1 MKISRFSLWGR
12 RVIAVL
18 LCAAIALSV
27 PLCLVPAATALPQQ
41 PEIPITSDLSA
52 NENVP
57 VSADEAEAGA
67 SLTPPETTE
76 GAVVLP
82 ETQSTPAPSVTPE
95 PQDVSAPETVLEAQT
110 SPAFQ
115 TTPAQVEETVW
126 AGETLTFVD
135 LMWKTT
141 PLNEVDALFTG
152 SQGQEP
158 VRLSMTAADRGQYTV
173 TVPEG
178 GYDQVAFYAAGT
190 ENDTLGG
197 VWRLS
202 DGEDG
207 GNTVD
212 FAPLTLSAFYY
223 DSGENPSYWG
233 GDPNYDPEA
242 MGISLMS
249 ANTLAE
255 TGTEEGP
262 KPGQQVYFVNM
273 HALEGSETDP
283 IVTVEARFIQWPHDG
298 ASDAGWTDGGQYLA
312 RTMYEVRDGIY
323 VTSFPVEIDSQ
334 PEEAQSNCGGYLYQ
348 EISFDL
354 TRRSGQETEFNRHY
368 NFRGQKSSEAVDNT
382 WGRPGWFTYQEG
394 TMDTYFYNTSVE
406 DSYWNAHPS
415 NADASI
421 QAQLLYID
429 TRDFSETEGNT
440 PYQDVTDIY
449 LSWEGMPTDLKEYNP
464 QYGVRLGVTQAGQ
477 ENPYAL
483 STKGIYYFKMPSSG
497 ESLTENTV
505 FTLTYVI
512 AKGEHTGIHT
522 FLFTYVPRSGRN
534 TILMDYLW
542 EDVGEVWG
550 VYQSQPA
557 GESTSRNVYFN
568 NAVTAF
574 GKVQVV
580 FGKYENGEVTF
591 MDGQASWDAAQSG
604 GWASGKL
611 ANQGVDNYQ
620 GWGNGWLNMT
630 EVDSH
635 MLDGHEL
642 PDNVWVFENVP
653 VEYDYVMFRGA
664 IDRNA
669 ADSNKD
675 QVFWF
680 STYLKIDQTYQY
692 PCFFAYA
699 YLGTKSNGAASD
711 GSIKPG
717 DKTEYLDGQWGSA
730 LEIYN
735 LGDDSAQIPE
745 GDYEPQDNTYYG
757 ITTLYDY
764 YSFWE
769 MSGRPVTEGRG
780 NGEVNK
786 SNYIYERQGVLFDLA
801 VSQYFKNL
809 DSGAAD
815 DAKSKPLYF
824 GASNLTWSEVLY
836 GNGAYS
842 KYARLYGIEDLNL
855 YGNNDYANGWVRD
868 DGPHYGLID
877 SDLDRSGNVTLNGLS
892 TPYFDE
898 NFLRGDNDLGIV
910 VGNVYNNIRFP
921 FRLNDEGYW
930 AYNSAEYNRTL
941 KQDPDGTYYMEE
953 TDPFYING
961 YGASYMPFSE
971 ASQGFGSYAN
981 QAETANLNYMFS
993 QRLDLTFTVPE
1004 GGQVNMPDA
1013 NGTEQMKDV
1022 IFEFQGDDDCWIFID
1037 GQRILDMGG
1046 IHDAVRGTINFR
1058 TGEWKIYSNIDGKSV
1073 DNQGNPIDMEIVL
1086 DDSGEFQ
1093 LSGDENT
1100 EHTLTMFYMER
1111 GLYASNLKIV
1121 FNFPQQNTLRVT
1133 KEVDTSSVN
1142 SIFGEAMEN
1151 LGGFEMQ
1158 MSTMATSGN
1167 PLAVEDSAGY
1177 IQTDS
1182 KILYTPDGTGT
1193 AIAPTQE
1200 GGQAEVTTDGEF
1212 LKITQP
1218 TGWTTNQ
1225 PPDTEDEWEKYL
1237 LTLTP
1242 PDTTINLDDVD
1253 GDPDTEDPLA
1263 FLELELYNNTTENR
1277 GAELYIQLQ
1286 DKNGNLVTG
1295 TARTLGYLGE
1305 ANLFLPNTRSLVRI
1319 DLDSL
1324 VGANTAFDRN
1334 HVTAVRIGLLNGT
1347 GTGENAGNYQLYRAA
1362 FGTEWN
1368 RVLPAGFSV
1377 GDNQISDYGSLQ
1389 TGDNGKLAKGVFQPV
1404 DGAWYTRQ
1412 THDSGGNVIESISSV
1427 VQNGSF
1433 SLSDG
1438 QTAVFTDKFRVGSYI
1453 RLQEIVDKKLFETT
1467 WSIRED
1473 GEPVSFNSLLYDRFD
1488 APSVINPQWGFSKG
1502 ETPLENQFGTV
1513 PDDGRNESIKTG
1525 NDLTYEEKNGGFVY
1539 RGYLYPDNNENLPI
1553 NLEVIFTNRMLTG
1566 EFTITKQLHEDMGV
1580 EQTDG
1585 TRRYPVG
1592 TYTFDVYYTDVAGR
1606 GLEQYLPD
1614 QPEVEGVGTKYVH
1627 QVIEIT
1633 TDEANG
1639 QGSYTMEGIPAG
1651 TQYIIRERPANGATL
1666 VGLTAQ
1672 PDEDAVQGVTTGTD
1686 GNKDYTRAYIQSE
1699 VTVTDATTDGSET
1712 VQAPNYTFTNKNDP
1726 FFMTIQKVWDD
1737 PEPEGLTE
1745 IRIEVQRRKAGSKDA
1760 WEPVTSDFFG
1770 DRVQEGQDYIVLS
1783 KENEWTVQSDQK
1795 VIVYPSAGTGGE
1807 GKNYLYEYRIVEIGV
1822 GQGDLAGY
1830 RVVYDQIAGKPQ
1842 GDYPVVVY
1850 RARNSATG
1858 LTLQKTWLDNENRD
1872 KVRPTSVR
1880 VRLERS
1886 TQYDPKDP
1894 NAENVQW
1901 EVIDE
1906 KGRVQ
1911 DPADPDTAYITLQ
1924 SPIWSYTLEG
1934 LPVTDGEG
1942 KPYYYRVQEVQVLD
1956 ETNKWVSLESQETY
1970 EPAYSQP
1977 VTLNE
1982 TAVITVENALRTA
1995 AIQVTKTDAQNYN
2008 TKLPGA
2014 KFQLNRLIQT
2024 GDGSWVV
2031 DTSWDTVTKITDD
2044 KGVLTF
2050 DKLRPGHYRLTEIV
2064 APKGYQV
2071 PYTPVDVTLQADNLG
2086 ETVHVT
2092 VKNSTPQTF
2101 TFIKVAAE
2109 NHSQTLSGAGFLLY
2123 PLVCGDTSHTHD
2135 ELLDTDAPGACWGTE
2150 PLTGTSDANGVVT
2163 FANLPAGLYRLV
2175 ETKAPGGYALPTGQ
2189 WNVTLQADGSADMQ
2203 AVGEVPAFLEEN
2215 GAYKLPNR
2223 KPLDMPSSG
2232 GPGVPIAA
2240 ALGTMMMGGG
2250 AFLAVCRPRPRRKK
2264 RKTDPKQ

>member
-1 MKISRFSLWGR
+1 MKKSRFSLWVR
-12 RVIAVL
+12 RWIAVL
-18 LCAAIALSV
+18 LCAAIILSA
-27 PLCLVPAATALPQQ
+27 PLCRVPAVSSAVPYQQ
-41 PEIPITSDLSA
+41 TEDTSIPSGSENTPASPEPDA
-52 NENVP
+52 VP
-57 VSADEAEAGA
+57 SP
-67 SLTPPETTE
+67 TPPESSE

-82 ETQSTPAPSVTPE
+82 ETESLSQPSAQPETEPAPAPSPTPQSTAV
-95 PQDVSAPETVLEAQT
+95 P
-110 SPAFQ
+110 
-115 TTPAQVEETVW
+115 VEETVW
-126 AGETLTFVD
+126 AGQTLTFVD
-135 LMWKTT
+135 LLWKTS
-141 PLNEVDALFTG
+141 PLDGVEAFFTG

-158 VRLSMTAADRGQYTV
+158 VRLAMTAADRGQYTV

-190 ENDTLGG
+190 DTDTLGG
-197 VWRLS
+197 VWRLA

-212 FAPLTLSAFYY
+212 FAPPTLSAFYY

-233 GDPNYDPEA
+233 SDPNYDPEA
-242 MGISLMS
+242 MGISLLS
-249 ANTLAE
+249 ANALAE
-255 TGTEEGP
+255 TGTDEGP

-283 IVTVEARFIQWPHDG
+283 IVTVEARFIQWPHGG
-298 ASDAGWTDGGQYLA
+298 ASDAGWTEGGQYLA

-323 VTSFPVEIDSQ
+323 LTTLPDEIN
-334 PEEAQSNCGGYLYQ
+334 EQSVGSGNYGDYLYQ

-354 TRRSGQETEFNRHY
+354 TRLSGQEAEFNRHY
-368 NFRGQKSSEAVDNT
+368 NFRGQESSEEVGDT

-394 TMDTYFYNTSVE
+394 TMDAYFYNTSVE

-429 TRDFSETEGNT
+429 TRDFSDEEGGM

-449 LSWEGMPTDLKEYNP
+449 LSWEGMPTNLEGYDP

-477 ENPYAL
+477 NNPYAL

-497 ESLTENTV
+497 EPLTENTV

-512 AKGEHTGIHT
+512 AAGDLTGTHT

-557 GESTSRNVYFN
+557 EESTSRNVYFN
-568 NAVTAF
+568 NSVTAF

-580 FGKYENGEVTF
+580 FGKSDGSGNVTF
-591 MDGQASWDAAQSG
+591 MNGQASWDAAQNG

-611 ANQGVDNYQ
+611 TNQGVDNYQ

-815 DAKSKPLYF
+815 DAKSNPLYF
-824 GASNLTWSEVLY
+824 GAGNLTWSEVLS

-842 KYARLYGIEDLNL
+842 KYTRLYDIGDLNL
-855 YGNNDYANGWVRD
+855 YSNDVDANGWVRD

-877 SDLDRSGNVTLNGLS
+877 SNLDRSGNVTLNGLS

-930 AYNSAEYNRTL
+930 SYNSAEHNRTL

-953 TDPFYING
+953 TDPFYIKG

-971 ASQGFGSYAN
+971 ASQSFGSYAN

-993 QRLDLTFTVPE
+993 QRMDLTFTVPE
-1004 GGQVNMPDA
+1004 GGQVNMPATD
-1013 NGTEQMKDV
+1013 GTEQMKDV

-1037 GQRILDMGG
+1037 GQLILDMGG
-1046 IHDAVRGTINFR
+1046 IHDAVQGTINFN
-1058 TGEWKIYSNIDGKSV
+1058 TGKWEIYSNIDGKTIDENWNTV
-1073 DNQGNPIDMEIVL
+1073 DKDIVL
-1086 DDSGEFQ
+1086 DKYGYFQ

-1111 GLYASNLKIV
+1111 GLYASNLEIV
-1121 FNFPQQNTLRVT
+1121 FNFPQQNTLSVT
-1133 KEVDTSSVN
+1133 KEVDTSNVN

-1151 LGGFEMQ
+1151 LGGFEME
-1158 MSTMATSGN
+1158 MSTMATSGQ

-1182 KILYTPDGTGT
+1182 KILYTPDGSNGT
-1193 AIAPTQE
+1193 ATAPTQE
-1200 GGQAEVTTDGEF
+1200 GGRAQVTTDGES
-1212 LKITQP
+1212 LEIIQP
-1218 TGWTTNQ
+1218 VGWTTDQ
-1225 PPDTEDEWEKYL
+1225 PPDSVEEWKRYL
-1237 LTLTP
+1237 LTLTLP
-1242 PDTTINLDDVD
+1242 GTTINLDDAD
-1253 GDPDTEDPLA
+1253 GDANTEDPLA

-1286 DKNGNLVTG
+1286 DSKENLVTG
-1295 TARTLGYLGE
+1295 TARILGYLGE

-1324 VGANTAFDRN
+1324 IGANTAFDRTN
-1334 HVTAVRIGLLNGT
+1334 VTAVRIGLLNGT
-1347 GTGENAGNYQLYRAA
+1347 GTGENAGNYQLYRAS

-1377 GDNQISDYGSLQ
+1377 GDDQISDYGSLQ
-1389 TGDNGKLAKGVFQPV
+1389 TGDNGKLAKGVFQLV

-1412 THDSGGNVIESISSV
+1412 TRDSGGTVTESISSV
-1427 VQNGSF
+1427 VQDGSF

-1453 RLQEIVDKKLFETT
+1453 RLEEIVDETLFETT

-1502 ETPLENQFGTV
+1502 ETPLENQSGTV

-1525 NDLTYEEKNGGFVY
+1525 NDLAYEEKNGGFVY

-1580 EQTDG
+1580 KLDG
-1585 TRRYPVG
+1585 NVIRYPVG
-1592 TYTFDVYYTDVAGR
+1592 TYTFDVYYTNVAGR

-1633 TDEANG
+1633 TDEATG
-1639 QGSYTMEGIPAG
+1639 QGSYTMEGVPAG
-1651 TQYIIRERPANGATL
+1651 TRYIIRERPSNGATL
-1666 VGLTAQ
+1666 VGLAAEH
-1672 PDEDAVQGVTTGTD
+1672 DENAIQGVTEEGTD
-1686 GNKDYTRAYIQSE
+1686 GKPDYTRAYVQSQ

-1712 VQAPNYTFTNKNDP
+1712 VQAPNYTFTNKNEP

-1737 PEPEGLTE
+1737 PAPEGLTE
-1745 IRIEVQRRKAGSKDA
+1745 IRIEVQRRKAGSKDT
-1760 WEPVTSDFFG
+1760 WEPVTRDFFNES
-1770 DRVQEGQDYIVLS
+1770 VQDGQGYIVL
-1783 KENEWTVQSDQK
+1783 KEDNNWTVQSDK
-1795 VIVYPSAGTGGE
+1795 EVIVYPSAGTSEGGE
-1807 GKNYLYEYRIVEIGV
+1807 TFLYEYRIVEQGV
-1822 GQGDLAGY
+1822 GEGDLAGY
-1830 RVVYDQIAGKPQ
+1830 QVVYDEVQ
-1842 GDYPVVVY
+1842 GGNTTDGDPIVVY

-1901 EVIDE
+1901 EIIDE
-1906 KGRVQ
+1906 KGQVQ
-1911 DPADPDTAYITLQ
+1911 DPEKPDAAYITLQ

-1934 LPVTDGEG
+1934 LPVTDSKGQ
-1942 KPYYYRVQEVQVLD
+1942 PYYYRVQEVQVLED
-1956 ETNKWVSLESQETY
+1956 GKWVSLESQETY

-1977 VTLNE
+1977 VTLDE

-1995 AIQVTKTDAQNYN
+1995 SIQVTKTDAQNYN
-2008 TKLPGA
+2008 ATLQGA
-2014 KFQLNRLIQT
+2014 EFQLNRLIQT

-2031 DTSWDTVTKITDD
+2031 DTSWDTVTKITGDD
-2044 KGVLTF
+2044 GILTF
-2050 DKLRPGHYRLTEIV
+2050 DKLRPGHYRLTEIA
-2064 APKGYQV
+2064 APDGYKI
-2071 PYTPVDVTLQADNLG
+2071 PYTPVDVTLQADDLG
-2086 ETVHVT
+2086 ETVPVT
-2092 VKNSTPQTF
+2092 VKNSKPQTF
-2101 TFIKVAAE
+2101 TFTKVAAE
-2109 NHSQTLSGAGFLLY
+2109 NHSQTLSGAEFLLY

-2150 PLTGTSDANGVVT
+2150 PLPGTSDANGVVT
-2163 FANLPAGLYRLV
+2163 FTDLPAGLYRLV

-2240 ALGTMMMGGG
+2240 ALGTLMMGGG
-2250 AFLAVCRPRPRRKK
+2250 AFLAICRPRSRRKK